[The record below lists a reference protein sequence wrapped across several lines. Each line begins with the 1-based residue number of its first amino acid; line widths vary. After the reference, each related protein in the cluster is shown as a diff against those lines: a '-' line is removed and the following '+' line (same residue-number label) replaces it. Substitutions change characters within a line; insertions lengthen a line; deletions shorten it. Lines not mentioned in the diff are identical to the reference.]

1 MTGFGGFSAGAL
13 SGRASKNSPP
23 SYCRVYLGVLGGLA
37 AFLLRLEPLAQNMA
51 LAAGPPKPQRTA
63 TDRSPLAF
71 ATSVPDNPDP
81 PSGL

>member
-1 MTGFGGFSAGAL
+1 
-13 SGRASKNSPP
+13 
-23 SYCRVYLGVLGGLA
+23 VLGGLA

-51 LAAGPPKPQRTA
+51 LAAGPSKPQRTA